1 MSGRIAVPTR
11 SPLHCSDFNSGFGTT
26 PGRLCVATGDAD
38 PYPPDVCCFFAG
50 VFLFAA
56 AFFFEVF
63 LANLRTLIQD
73 ATHSAANASVES
85 QHLSREVRGH
95 TRRLTQPDVVRSHI
109 KGCDVA
115 ARVGGEEFAVLLPDT
130 DLTGAGAVAVAE
142 QIRLVVARGRLLDS
156 QGQEVSQVTLSLGV
170 AVSQPNEPLE
180 SLLQRADAVMY
191 VAKRSGRNRVSVEAQ
206 TPGA

>member
-1 MSGRIAVPTR
+1 M
-11 SPLHCSDFNSGFGTT
+11 
-26 PGRLCVATGDAD
+26 
-38 PYPPDVCCFFAG
+38 
-50 VFLFAA
+50 
-56 AFFFEVF
+56 
-63 LANLRTLIQD
+63 ANLRTLIQD

-130 DLTGAGAVAVAE
+130 DLTGAGAVAE